1 MFNSSSQI
9 QLKHELW
16 TISTQ
21 SMIQVKGGWKSQL
34 GKVLFM
40 AQMKWYVP
48 GHLTFNFTG
57 AKDID
62 GSLQHDPKSLLA
74 IETMRTGL
82 QHFLFIDATGP
93 CKAPIK
99 SCQSE
104 GCHPTDSDF
113 LTTFT
118 QVQMVEGV
126 ANPCYPTQLATYI
139 TANIFGKIC
148 QKTCRC
154 YEHVRFPS
162 ISWIH
167 LQYCA
172 SFVIL

>member
-21 SMIQVKGGWKSQL
+21 SMIQGGWKSQL
-34 GKVLFM
+34 GKALFM

-57 AKDID
+57 AKTLMDHATWSKVLVSNRD
-62 GSLQHDPKSLLA
+62 YVD
-74 IETMRTGL
+74 RTATFSF
-82 QHFLFIDATGP
+82 HWHTGP
-93 CKAPIK
+93 CKARIK

-113 LTTFT
+113 LRTFT
-118 QVQMVEGV
+118 QVQMVEGI
-126 ANPCYPTQLATYI
+126 AHPCYPTQLATYI
-139 TANIFGKIC
+139 TANTFGKIC

-162 ISWIH
+162 ISGIH

-172 SFVIL
+172 SFIIL

>member
-1 MFNSSSQI
+1 MSFERSQPNSWYKLRGVENPNLEKCSSWLRWNDMYQ
-9 QLKHELW
+9 E
-16 TISTQ
+16 ISHSISLEPKTLMDHATW
-21 SMIQVKGGWKSQL
+21 S
-34 GKVLFM
+34 KVLVSNRD
-40 AQMKWYVP
+40 YVETLNP
-48 GHLTFNFTG
+48 PTFSF
-57 AKDID
+57 
-62 GSLQHDPKSLLA
+62 HW
-74 IETMRTGL
+74 RTGR
-82 QHFLFIDATGP
+82 
-93 CKAPIK
+93 CKATVK

-113 LTTFT
+113 LRTFT

-126 ANPCYPTQLATYI
+126 ADPCYPTQLATYI
-139 TANIFGKIC
+139 TANTFGEIC